1 MSTKKVIEIAKELYD
16 SCISGSQQGVKNSI
30 SKLQEYIIGNE
41 KDIDLHFMTNITYP
55 TGMDLVINVLIPTR
69 VCSTYDFELSAF
81 KSKLGQGTFLF
92 AKIQKVGSDD
102 GENYHEI
109 VLDSVSDLELVI
121 VTIKHLYEKEN
132 LEIN

>member
-16 SCISGSQQGVKNSI
+16 SCVSGSQQGVKNSI
-30 SKLQEYIIGNE
+30 NKMQEYIIGDE

-69 VCSTYDFELSAF
+69 VCSTYDFELSAL

>member
-16 SCISGSQQGVKNSI
+16 SCVSGSQQGVKNSI
-30 SKLQEYIIGNE
+30 NKMQEYIIGDE

-81 KSKLGQGTFLF
+81 KSKLGQGTYLF
-92 AKIQKVGSDD
+92 TKIQKVGSDS
-102 GENYHEI
+102 GEDYHEI

>member
-16 SCISGSQQGVKNSI
+16 SCVSGSQQGVKNSI
-30 SKLQEYIIGNE
+30 SKFQEYVIGDE
-41 KDIDLHFMTNITYP
+41 KDIDLHFMTNIAYP
-55 TGMDLVINVLIPTR
+55 VGMDLVVNVLIPTR

>member
-16 SCISGSQQGVKNSI
+16 SCVSGSQQGVKNSI
-30 SKLQEYIIGNE
+30 SKLQEYIIGDE

-92 AKIQKVGSDD
+92 AKIQKVGSDN
-102 GENYHEI
+102 GEDYHEI
-109 VLDSVSDLELVI
+109 ILDSVSDLELMI
-121 VTIKHLYEKEN
+121 VTIKHMYEKEN

>member
-1 MSTKKVIEIAKELYD
+1 MSAKKVIEIAKELYD
-16 SCISGSQQGVKNSI
+16 SCVSGSQQKMEDSI
-30 SKLQEYIIGNE
+30 SKLQDYIIGDE
-41 KDIDLHFMTNITYP
+41 KDIDLQFMTNITYP
-55 TGMDLVINVLIPTR
+55 TGMNVVINVLIPTR
-69 VCSTYDFELSAF
+69 VCSTYDFALSAF

-109 VLDSVSDLELVI
+109 IINSTTDLELVL

>member
-1 MSTKKVIEIAKELYD
+1 MSTKKVIEITKELYD
-16 SCISGSQQGVKNSI
+16 SCVSGSQQGVKNSI
-30 SKLQEYIIGNE
+30 NKLQEYIIGDE

-69 VCSTYDFELSAF
+69 VCSIYNFELSAF

-92 AKIQKVGSDD
+92 AKIQKVGSES
-102 GENYHEI
+102 GEDYHEI

>member
-16 SCISGSQQGVKNSI
+16 SCVSGSQQGVKNSI
-30 SKLQEYIIGNE
+30 SKLQEYIIGDE

-69 VCSTYDFELSAF
+69 VCSTYDFELSTF

>member
-16 SCISGSQQGVKNSI
+16 SCVSGSQQGVKNSI
-30 SKLQEYIIGNE
+30 NKLQEYIIGDE

-92 AKIQKVGSDD
+92 AKIQKVGSDN

>member
-16 SCISGSQQGVKNSI
+16 SCISGLQQKMEYSI
-30 SKLQEYIIGNE
+30 SKLQEYMIGDE
-41 KDIDLHFMTNITYP
+41 KDIDLQFMTNITYP
-55 TGMDLVINVLIPTR
+55 TGMDVVINVLIPTR

-109 VLDSVSDLELVI
+109 VIDSVTDLELVL